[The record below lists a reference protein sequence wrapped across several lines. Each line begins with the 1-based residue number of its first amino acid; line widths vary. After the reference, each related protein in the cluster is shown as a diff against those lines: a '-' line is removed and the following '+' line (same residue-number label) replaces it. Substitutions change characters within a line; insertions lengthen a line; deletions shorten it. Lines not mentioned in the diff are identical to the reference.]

1 MTYEQNKPSVPLAI
15 TVPHYNAV
23 EFLSASSYLTQMGI
37 ISPHIQPHDL
47 FSKLLYCAV
56 MLFVSITV

>member
-37 ISPHIQPHDL
+37 ISPHILPHDL
-47 FSKLLYCAV
+47 FSKCRHFLLLRLGV
-56 MLFVSITV
+56 VV